1 MHYFLAADI
10 GGSKTVVNVYNQNND
25 LIKTYNTLGAGLS
38 EDSNEDIPHISKLLE
53 QISNEYS
60 ISSAAINLGGKNTGQ
75 IKQIFERF
83 FNNAVIDIFRESD
96 GTAALMLGQKYG
108 SEVILLAGT
117 GSIAIGYD
125 QNEKYIVTGGWGA
138 DLCGDI
144 GSGYDIGLKALHRS
158 VLALDS
164 IEPLTEMQKFITGC
178 SVPISKET
186 DITKIRDIR
195 DGVRQHI
202 GERNRRNI
210 AAYAKVVTR
219 FAEMGESDALEI
231 LSEAGCDLAKVVLN
245 AINSLQPY
253 EVKSVTVTGGLV
265 NIKNYWEN
273 SFKEYLLKHSS
284 VREFNFVDDGV
295 ILGTFLKAK
304 ENFKKENYK

>member
-1 MHYFLAADI
+1 MHYYLAADI

-25 LIKTYNTLGAGLS
+25 LVKTYNTFGAGLS
-38 EDSNEDIPHISKLLE
+38 EDSNDDIPHISELLN

-75 IKQIFERF
+75 IKQIFEQYF
-83 FNNAVIDIFRESD
+83 KDAVIDIFRESD

-138 DLCGDI
+138 DICGDI
-144 GSGYDIGLKALHRS
+144 GSGYDIGLKALQRS
-158 VLALDS
+158 VLALDGTA
-164 IEPLTEMQKFITGC
+164 PLTAMQKHITGC
-178 SVPISKET
+178 DTPITKET

-195 DGVRQHI
+195 DGVRKHI

-219 FAEMGESDALEI
+219 FAEMGESDALGI
-231 LSEAGCDLAKVVLN
+231 LSEAGYDLAKIVLN
-245 AINSLQPY
+245 AINSLLPY

-265 NIKNYWEN
+265 NIKKYWEQ
-273 SFKEYLLKHSS
+273 SFKEFLLKNSS
-284 VREFNFVDDGV
+284 VKEFNFVNDGV

-304 ENFKKENYK
+304 ENFIKGE

>member
-1 MHYFLAADI
+1 MHYYLAADI

-25 LIKTYNTLGAGLS
+25 LVKTFNTLGAGLS
-38 EDSNEDIPHISKLLE
+38 EDSNDDIPHISELLN
-53 QISNEYS
+53 QISNEYT

-75 IKQIFERF
+75 IKQISERYF
-83 FNNAVIDIFRESD
+83 KNAFIDIFRESD

-125 QNEKYIVTGGWGA
+125 QSEKYIVTGGWGA
-138 DLCGDI
+138 DICGDI
-144 GSGYDIGLKALHRS
+144 GSGYDIGLKALQRS
-158 VLALDS
+158 VLALDGT
-164 IEPLTEMQKFITGC
+164 EPLTAMQKHITGC
-178 SVPISKET
+178 DTPITKET

-195 DGVRQHI
+195 DSVRKHI

-231 LSEAGCDLAKVVLN
+231 LSEAGYDLAKIVLN
-245 AINSLQPY
+245 AINSLLPY

-265 NIKNYWEN
+265 NIKKYWEQ
-273 SFKEYLLKHSS
+273 SFKEFLLKNSS
-284 VREFNFVDDGV
+284 VKEFNFVNDGV

-304 ENFKKENYK
+304 ENFIKGE